1 MSGRLII
8 DGTGVTGSA
17 TAYLWDLLNA
27 EIVTL
32 LDDDSDGVPDTL
44 GTVFASAALF
54 PGLLEAGTLGS
65 PALGILV
72 TSTNSGST
80 ISLNTRH
87 TKLVDGNADGVAD
100 TSTTY
105 RLKDVITFGPLFLE
119 SPRPDDTVVEVR
131 GTVDSTVEVWESDEE
146 GNRITLLGSASIV
159 YETSSAV
166 IALTGPLEEGEF
178 LVLRDLTLDI
188 KSNPREVVPE
198 EP

>member
-1 MSGRLII
+1 
-8 DGTGVTGSA
+8 VTGSA